1 MIEPEI
7 PVNEKERQQALKS
20 YSILDTIPEKE
31 YDEITLIAS
40 QICQTPISLISLLD
54 DKRQWFKSHHG
65 LAATHTPKEIAFC
78 AHAIND
84 QDNVMVIPDST
95 KDERFHDN
103 PLVTGD
109 PHVIF
114 YAGIPLVNPDGFAL
128 GTLCVIDEHPRE
140 ISQEQLKALRGLSN
154 QLMKLLELRKNVI
167 ELHNSKYELKIQNEG
182 LDEFV
187 KRAAHDIKS
196 PIGNII
202 MLSDLIIDR
211 YSSDFKGNGLDM
223 LKLVRT
229 SSVKLKDLIDG
240 ILEYSRDS
248 SLILREKEDIE
259 LKGIIQE
266 AIYIVDGNLKSKFR
280 IELEEDS
287 FIFANKTA
295 LLQILINLFSNAIK
309 YNDKEQ
315 PEITVRIKDEK
326 EYIKLNIIDNG
337 PGIRDE
343 DKERVFKLFETTVN
357 TDRDGCRGTGIGL
370 ATVKSLIENM
380 GGTVKV
386 YSKEGE
392 GANFELKL
400 QK

>member
-140 ISQEQLKALRGLSN
+140 ISQEQLRALRGLSN